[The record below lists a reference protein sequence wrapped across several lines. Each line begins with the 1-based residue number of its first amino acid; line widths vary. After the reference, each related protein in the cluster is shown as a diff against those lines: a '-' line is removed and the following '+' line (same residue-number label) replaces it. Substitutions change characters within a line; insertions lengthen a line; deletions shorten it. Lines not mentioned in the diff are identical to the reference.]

1 MNGRDALRRLDGA
14 IVNTRE
20 ALANAVRAKDDAD
33 TRRAEVGDAQID
45 GYRALAEIRL
55 DLLKRP
61 EDLDSLDRLHQEASD
76 LLDAQDAFVEEI
88 LSALHATS
96 ERIGELEKSREET
109 ASKLDETIEAFET
122 RVAEIEGELL
132 SDPAYQQSVK
142 DVETSASIVSRAEQ
156 KLEVAR
162 ADQREKGVPYEAD
175 PLFSYLWRRKFR
187 TPNYEGGGLT
197 RLLDGWVA
205 RLCGY
210 DKAHLN
216 YARLTELPE
225 RIGEHLASV
234 QSEHEVAVETLEAAE
249 IAAMERGGAL
259 ELKAEADEVRAQ
271 LNTIEISIEEAETAH
286 LETAEKHEKA
296 LKNGAGPA
304 QQARHIL
311 EQGLKTASF
320 PDLRLLAAETLELE
334 DDRIV
339 DALVKLRAEEMSL
352 ELEAERN
359 LRLPERR
366 RQELETL
373 ERLRRRFK
381 RENYDSPY
389 ATFNAATLDQ
399 ILRGIMRGDLNADR
413 ALRQMSRA
421 VKRRSTRVSG
431 GFGGRRRRDTLGLPE
446 VLGDVMWEIAK
457 EANRGGSRSTPWSS
471 RPTRRRAP
479 PRSFPRSS
487 GGRRGGGRKGG
498 GFRTGG
504 GF

>member
-1 MNGRDALRRLDGA
+1 M
-14 IVNTRE
+14 
-20 ALANAVRAKDDAD
+20 
-33 TRRAEVGDAQID
+33 
-45 GYRALAEIRL
+45 
-55 DLLKRP
+55 
-61 EDLDSLDRLHQEASD
+61 
-76 LLDAQDAFVEEI
+76 
-88 LSALHATS
+88 
-96 ERIGELEKSREET
+96 
-109 ASKLDETIEAFET
+109 
-122 RVAEIEGELL
+122 
-132 SDPAYQQSVK
+132 
-142 DVETSASIVSRAEQ
+142 
-156 KLEVAR
+156 
-162 ADQREKGVPYEAD
+162 
-175 PLFSYLWRRKFR
+175 
-187 TPNYEGGGLT
+187 
-197 RLLDGWVA
+197 
-205 RLCGY
+205 
-210 DKAHLN
+210 N

-234 QSEHEVAVETLEAAE
+234 QSEHDVAVETLEAAE